1 MAFRYSGTVK
11 VSKGGIQ
18 TWSDPDIFSFI
29 VTEECRISIDK
40 LPFAYFNEGDE
51 VEIVKDS
58 TYVFDRDMFV
68 KYSYSYTAPA
78 TVHMTQSCTN
88 TISSAPV
95 GWVNCCVLTVT
106 DAVTDFQVVVSGQWW
121 EFSTSETKTFRIV
134 KNGSTVVGSW
144 SVYCA
149 EQASTIISKALLS
162 SIGLAVGNTITL
174 QGYNGDGYSWWQNNQ
189 TAANITVDSV

>member
-29 VTEECRISIDK
+29 VTEECRISVDK
-40 LPFAYFNEGDE
+40 LPFAYFNEGEE

-78 TVHMTQSCTN
+78 AVHMTHSCTN
-88 TISSAPV
+88 SVTGTA
-95 GWVNCCVLTVT
+95 GWLNCCVLTAT
-106 DAVTDFQVVVSGQWW
+106 QAVTDFQVIVSGQWW
-121 EFSTSETKTFRIV
+121 EFAGSGTKTFKIM
-134 KNGSTVVGSW
+134 KNGSVTIGSW

-149 EQASTIISKALLS
+149 EQASTSISKAILS
-162 SIGLAVGNTITL
+162 SAGLSAGDTISL
-174 QGYNGDGYSWWQNNQ
+174 QGYAEDTYSGWQNNQ
-189 TAANITVDSV
+189 VAANITVDSV